1 MRNAHASLCLMWPI
15 FPLLIMLFLSACG
28 GRPEPKQAPRSPVS
42 PAQCY
47 ASLDRLPGLKYRRL
61 PDRQEGPACGRVAA
75 LQLLDVGV
83 PMRGLG
89 PMTCPMAAGVHRWL
103 RSVAEPAAQRH
114 MGARLVA
121 IDTYGTYAC
130 RPRNNMAGARP
141 SEHGTANA
149 VDIAAF
155 HFSDGR
161 RVTVLDGWSR
171 GSAAERAFLRTA
183 HRGACGI
190 FQVVIGPD
198 GDRYHANHFHFD
210 MGRWPYCR

>member
-1 MRNAHASLCLMWPI
+1 MLRLI
-15 FPLLIMLFLSACG
+15 PLLIMLFLAACG
-28 GRPEPKQAPRSPVS
+28 GQPEPRRTAQRPIS

-47 ASLDRLPGLKYRRL
+47 ASLDRLPGLKYHRL
-61 PDRQEGPACGRVAA
+61 PDMAAGPSCGREAT
-75 LQLLDVGV
+75 LQLLDIGL

-89 PMTCPMAAGVHRWL
+89 PMTCPMAAGLHRWL

-114 MGARLVA
+114 LGVRLVA

-130 RPRNNMAGARP
+130 RPRNNMAGAQP
-141 SEHGTANA
+141 SEHATANA

-155 HFSDGR
+155 HLSDGR
-161 RVTVLDGWSR
+161 RITLLDGWSR
-171 GSAAERAFLRTA
+171 GSAADRAFLKSV

-198 GDRYHANHFHFD
+198 GDSFHRNHFHFD